1 MMEIYNEIA
10 TDLSTVDASKKKR
23 ESLKIRQHPKKGFYG
38 KDKIL
43 LSLIRLKRIL
53 SMKRLSNFTEKRKLI
68 FSIKKIYN

>member
-38 KDKIL
+38 KDRIL

-53 SMKRLSNFTEKRKLI
+53 SIKRLSNFTEKRKLI

>member
-53 SMKRLSNFTEKRKLI
+53 SIKRMSNFTEKRKLI
-68 FSIKKIYN
+68 FSIKKKYN